1 MEPKQYISKRSRK
14 IALIYP
20 TSLLAFGL
28 FLFSNHFY
36 VNDVK
41 MLFDGKVS
49 FQLFMGLYFIVDG
62 IVRLNSVVRIKAA
75 FENNVWTFHPAEC
88 DKKEKRRSKTI
99 SFMMEDLVEIDLP
112 KFSKQEENPNLLI
125 TFYDNGREIA
135 ATVGKKYPNKTTRE
149 LLKDLMANYPDKLSM
164 DAKENL
170 DYWKNK
176 S

>member
-1 MEPKQYISKRSRK
+1 
-14 IALIYP
+14 
-20 TSLLAFGL
+20 
-28 FLFSNHFY
+28 
-36 VNDVK
+36 
-41 MLFDGKVS
+41 
-49 FQLFMGLYFIVDG
+49 
-62 IVRLNSVVRIKAA
+62 
-75 FENNVWTFHPAEC
+75 
-88 DKKEKRRSKTI
+88 
-99 SFMMEDLVEIDLP
+99 MMEDLVEIDLP

-125 TFYDNGREIA
+125 TFYDHGREIA